1 MPAPTSPIEV
11 CRLALDAIGEKGKIA
26 SIEIPENRL
35 EVLLARHYDVTRR
48 ALLREYMWNFAR
60 HQVTLARTG
69 DGDDFY
75 KDRFLMPTDC
85 VRVIRFGSTYCRIQ
99 PGCYD
104 LRETTLYVNPLP
116 ENYLYTGPNANAL
129 RFEYIRDYTDVSKFD
144 ALFLKLLYL
153 QLASDIAYSLSLERN
168 QVALM
173 IEQVKLEL
181 PKAISVNSQE
191 NKPVR
196 VMRSRWAEARMSSGL
211 PGINSTRD
219 QLYWVLVW

>member
-1 MPAPTSPIEV
+1 MPAPTSPIEI

-26 SIEIPENRL
+26 SIEIPENKL

-60 HQVTLARTG
+60 HQVTIARTG
-69 DGDDFY
+69 DGDGY
-75 KDRFLMPTDC
+75 YQDRFLLPSDC
-85 VRVIRFGSTYCRIQ
+85 VKIIRFGSKYCKIQ

-104 LRETTLYVNPLP
+104 LRERDLYVNPIP
-116 ENYLYTGPNANAL
+116 PNYLYTDGVSNGL
-129 RFEYIRDYTDVSKFD
+129 RFDYIRDYTDVSKFD
-144 ALFLKLLYL
+144 ALFVKLFYL
-153 QLASDIAYSLSLERN
+153 QLAADISYGLSLERN

-173 IEQVKLEL
+173 VEQVKLEL

-191 NKPVR
+191 NPPVR
-196 VMRSRWAEARMSSGL
+196 VMRSRWAEAHADYGP
-211 PGINSTRD
+211 PGIYSTRD